1 MTEVSAGHAGDG
13 SSAPRTLGALI
24 HAAAHL
30 PPDALDRII
39 ALEDGRHPSL
49 ADLRGA
55 LGPLLDIDTAVAAG
69 AAALA
74 AGSAEHAPIAAAL
87 DAAYRA
93 LSAPR
98 LIRVEINASSIRAW
112 RDPSPIALVEE
123 EPLVLIVLA
132 DNRTDATIEF
142 SAESHGEGFG
152 GFVEAGRT
160 GSSALHL
167 GAMPPGK
174 YLVPL
179 LLVADGRPHTL
190 DLPIEC
196 AAKR

>member
-1 MTEVSAGHAGDG
+1 MTDP
-13 SSAPRTLGALI
+13 APEAAAQHPPTLGALI
-24 HAAAHL
+24 HAAAKL
-30 PPDALDRII
+30 PSDALDRIRT
-39 ALEDGRHPSL
+39 LEDGRHPSL
-49 ADLRGA
+49 DDLRATLGDA
-55 LGPLLDIDTAVAAG
+55 LDLDVAVAAG
-69 AAALA
+69 VAALQ
-74 AGSAEHAPIAAAL
+74 AGSADHAPIAPAL
-87 DAAYRA
+87 DTAYRA

-98 LIRVEINASSIRAW
+98 LVRAEVTDSSIRCW
-112 RDPSPIALVEE
+112 RDPSPIALAED

-160 GSSALHL
+160 GSSALTL
-167 GAMPPGK
+167 GAMPPGR

-179 LLVADGRPHTL
+179 LVVADGRAHTL

-196 AAKR
+196 AQG

>member
-1 MTEVSAGHAGDG
+1 VNSSEVPEAEE
-13 SSAPRTLGALI
+13 PQTLAALVY
-24 HAAAHL
+24 AAAAL
-30 PPDALDRII
+30 PHDALGRVL
-39 ALEDGRHPSL
+39 ALEEGRHPSL
-49 ADLRGA
+49 DELREA
-55 LGPLLDIDTAVAAG
+55 LGRSLDIESAVAA
-69 AAALA
+69 AVSVLA
-74 AGSAEHAPIAAAL
+74 AGNADDARIAAAL

-98 LIRVEINASSIRAW
+98 LIRAEVTATQILPW
-112 RDPSPIALVEE
+112 RDPSPIVLVEE

-167 GAMPPGK
+167 GVMPPGK

-179 LLVADGRPHTL
+179 LLAAGGRPHTL

-196 AAKR
+196 AARR